1 MNYQINKTILLIDDH
16 VVVRQGLKSLLQQW
30 GYTVVAEGGSGEEAI
45 LLWQKHQPNLAIIDL
60 DMAGIGGLEALNRI
74 LLRDKNAKILIY
86 SMHEDSIYA
95 TRAIQAGAK
104 GYVIKT
110 DDAQTLLDA
119 VSKIMNGQRYIGQK
133 LAQNL
138 AIDHVND
145 NKRPL
150 EKLTAREF
158 EVFRQIV
165 DGNSLSQISNSL
177 NISYKTV
184 ANIQTQIKQKL
195 DVQTTANLVHLAILH
210 GVVGK
215 REPCHS
221 KE

>member
-1 MNYQINKTILLIDDH
+1 MNYQTNKTILLIDDH

-119 VSKIMNGQRYIGQK
+119 VNRIMNGQRYIGQK
-133 LAQNL
+133 LAQIWL
-138 AIDHVND
+138 STTSMTIS
-145 NKRPL
+145 
-150 EKLTAREF
+150 AR
-158 EVFRQIV
+158 
-165 DGNSLSQISNSL
+165 
-177 NISYKTV
+177 
-184 ANIQTQIKQKL
+184 
-195 DVQTTANLVHLAILH
+195 
-210 GVVGK
+210 
-215 REPCHS
+215 
-221 KE
+221 

>member
-1 MNYQINKTILLIDDH
+1 MNYQTNKTILLIDDH

-119 VSKIMNGQRYIGQK
+119 VNRIMNGQRYIGQK

-215 REPCHS
+215 REPLA
-221 KE
+221 

>member
-1 MNYQINKTILLIDDH
+1 MNYQTNKTILLIDDH

-30 GYTVVAEGGSGEEAI
+30 GYSVVAEGGSGEEAI

-119 VSKIMNGQRYIGQK
+119 VNKIMNGQRYIGQK

-215 REPCHS
+215 REPLA
-221 KE
+221 

>member
-1 MNYQINKTILLIDDH
+1 MNYQTNKTILLIDDH

-74 LLRDKNAKILIY
+74 LLRDRNAKILIY

-215 REPCHS
+215 REPLA
-221 KE
+221 

>member
-1 MNYQINKTILLIDDH
+1 MNYHTNKTILLVDDH
-16 VVVRQGLKSLLQQW
+16 VVVRQGLKNLLQQW
-30 GYTVVAEGGSGEEAI
+30 GYTVVAEGSSGEEAI
-45 LLWQKHQPNLAIIDL
+45 VLWQKHQPSLAIIDL
-60 DMAGIGGLEALNRI
+60 DMSGIGGLEALNRI
-74 LLRDKNAKILIY
+74 LLRDKSAKILIY
-86 SMHEDSIYA
+86 SMHEDSIFA
-95 TRAIQAGAK
+95 MRAIQAGAK

-119 VSKIMNGQRYIGQK
+119 VSKIINGQRYIGQK

-145 NKRPL
+145 NRRPL
-150 EKLTAREF
+150 EKLSAREF

-165 DGNSLSQISNSL
+165 DGNSLTQISNSL

-215 REPCHS
+215 REPLA
-221 KE
+221 

>member
-1 MNYQINKTILLIDDH
+1 MNYHTNKTILLVDDH

-30 GYTVVAEGGSGEEAI
+30 GYNVVAEGGSGEEAI
-45 LLWQKHQPNLAIIDL
+45 VLWQKHQPSLAIIDL

-74 LLRDKNAKILIY
+74 LLRDKNAKVLIY
-86 SMHEDSIYA
+86 SMHEDSIFA
-95 TRAIQAGAK
+95 MRAIQAGAK

-119 VSKIMNGQRYIGQK
+119 VSKIINGQRYIGQK

-145 NKRPL
+145 NRRPL

-215 REPCHS
+215 REPLA
-221 KE
+221 

>member
-119 VSKIMNGQRYIGQK
+119 VNKIMNGQRYIGQK

-215 REPCHS
+215 REPLA
-221 KE
+221 

>member
-1 MNYQINKTILLIDDH
+1 MNYQTNKTILLIDDH

-119 VSKIMNGQRYIGQK
+119 VNKIMNGQRYIGQK

-215 REPCHS
+215 REPLA
-221 KE
+221 

>member
-1 MNYQINKTILLIDDH
+1 MNYQTNKTILLIDDH

-119 VSKIMNGQRYIGQK
+119 VNRIMNGQRYIGQK

-195 DVQTTANLVHLAILH
+195 EVQTTANLVHLAILH

-215 REPCHS
+215 REPLA
-221 KE
+221 

>member
-1 MNYQINKTILLIDDH
+1 MNYQTNKTILLIDDH

-30 GYTVVAEGGSGEEAI
+30 GYMVVAEGGSGEEAI

-74 LLRDKNAKILIY
+74 LLRDRNAKILIY

-215 REPCHS
+215 REPLA
-221 KE
+221 

>member
-1 MNYQINKTILLIDDH
+1 MNYQTNKTILLIDDH

-30 GYTVVAEGGSGEEAI
+30 GYSVVAEGGSGEEAI

-119 VSKIMNGQRYIGQK
+119 VNKIMNGQRYIGQK

-215 REPCHS
+215 REP

>member
-1 MNYQINKTILLIDDH
+1 MNFQANKTILLIDDH

-30 GYTVVAEGGSGEEAI
+30 GYTIVAEGASGEEAI

-60 DMAGIGGLEALNRI
+60 DMPGIGGLEALNRI
-74 LLRDKNAKILIY
+74 LLRDKSAKVLIY
-86 SMHEDSIYA
+86 SMHDDSIYA
-95 TRAIQAGAK
+95 TRAMQAGAK

-119 VSKIMNGQRYIGQK
+119 VSKIISGHRYIGQK
-133 LAQNL
+133 LAQNI
-138 AIDHVND
+138 AIDHMDD
-145 NKRPL
+145 NRHPL
-150 EKLTAREF
+150 EKLTNREF

-165 DGNSLSQISNSL
+165 DGNSLSQISTSL

-195 DVQTTANLVHLAILH
+195 DVQTTANLVHIAILH

-215 REPCHS
+215 REPLP
-221 KE
+221 

>member
-215 REPCHS
+215 REPLP
-221 KE
+221 

>member
-1 MNYQINKTILLIDDH
+1 MNYHTNKTILLVDDH
-16 VVVRQGLKSLLQQW
+16 VVVRQGLKNLLQQW

-45 LLWQKHQPNLAIIDL
+45 VLWQKHQPSLAIIDL
-60 DMAGIGGLEALNRI
+60 DMSGIGGLEALNRI
-74 LLRDKNAKILIY
+74 LLRDKSAKILIY
-86 SMHEDSIYA
+86 SMHEDSIFA
-95 TRAIQAGAK
+95 MRAIQAGAK

-119 VSKIMNGQRYIGQK
+119 VSKIINGQRYIGQK

-145 NKRPL
+145 NRRPL
-150 EKLTAREF
+150 EKLSAREF

-165 DGNSLSQISNSL
+165 DGNSLTQISNSL

-215 REPCHS
+215 REPLA
-221 KE
+221 

>member
-1 MNYQINKTILLIDDH
+1 MSYQTNKTILLIDDH

-119 VSKIMNGQRYIGQK
+119 VNKIMNGQRYIGQK

-215 REPCHS
+215 REPLP
-221 KE
+221 